1 MAERTYVCTPRNIQ
15 RLTVPDTIFAIGA
28 FYTSFPSCEDDP
40 HLHSKFFDLAM
51 LFASDVM
58 SDCTFDNVCTLLAQ
72 CFYLLATCQMER
84 YTLSCHC
91 YFRSL
96 HGCRAWNI
104 LGLAI
109 RMGQSIGLHV
119 EDSPTENASDPI
131 QREMRRRAWY
141 SLYVLDRLLALQ
153 LGRPVAIH
161 ETEYHVSLP
170 SEMADTGSDF
180 ASPGNCSVLN
190 YFIQVIHFSQ
200 IAGSAI
206 TLYLQTH
213 SEESLTSHTARLD
226 ESLLAWMTN
235 LPRKLRFDL
244 GHTFEKG
251 GVFKKQVH
259 QNSRSRGFLHSN
271 LFSAQYARHQISPS
285 PLSSSSTLPG
295 PLIVSTLQNPL
306 RATNMCL

>member
-1 MAERTYVCTPRNIQ
+1 
-15 RLTVPDTIFAIGA
+15 
-28 FYTSFPSCEDDP
+28 
-40 HLHSKFFDLAM
+40 M
-51 LFASDVM
+51 LFAGDVM

-72 CFYLLATCQMER
+72 CFYLLATCQIER
-84 YTLSCHC
+84 YALSCHC

-96 HGCRAWNI
+96 CGCRAWNI

-119 EDSPTENASDPI
+119 EDSPMENVGDPI
-131 QREMRRRAWY
+131 QREMRRRTWY

-170 SEMADTGSDF
+170 SEMADADSDL
-180 ASPGNCSVLN
+180 ASPENCSALS

-200 IAGSAI
+200 IVGSAI

-213 SEESLTSHTARLD
+213 SEESLASHIALLD
-226 ESLLAWMTN
+226 KCLLAWMTN

-259 QNSRSRGFLHSN
+259 RNSRSLGFFILTF
-271 LFSAQYARHQISPS
+271 FSAQYARHQISPS
-285 PLSSSSTLPG
+285 PLSSPSPLPG
-295 PLIVSTLQNPL
+295 PLIASTLQNPF

>member
-1 MAERTYVCTPRNIQ
+1 MSCVTAH
-15 RLTVPDTIFAIGA
+15 LTMFVPFLLSA
-28 FYTSFPSCEDDP
+28 FTSLRPVKWRGMRY
-40 HLHSKFFDLAM
+40 LVTVISK
-51 LFASDVM
+51 
-58 SDCTFDNVCTLLAQ
+58 
-72 CFYLLATCQMER
+72 
-84 YTLSCHC
+84 
-91 YFRSL
+91 SL
-96 HGCRAWNI
+96 YGCRAWNI

-119 EDSPTENASDPI
+119 EDSPTENTIDPI
-131 QREMRRRAWY
+131 QQEMRRRAWY

-170 SEMADTGSDF
+170 SEMADIDSDS
-180 ASPGNCSVLN
+180 ANPGNGSVLN

-200 IAGSAI
+200 IVGSAI

-226 ESLLAWMTN
+226 KSLLDWMTN
-235 LPRKLRFDL
+235 LPRQLRFDL

-259 QNSRSRGFLHSN
+259 QDSRSLGFVILT
-271 LFSAQYARHQISPS
+271 FIFPA
-285 PLSSSSTLPG
+285 
-295 PLIVSTLQNPL
+295 
-306 RATNMCL
+306 